1 MFRTRLI
8 SGIVLV
14 VLAILLVTKG
24 GVLLYCV
31 TAAISLIGM
40 FELYRVMGI
49 EKKAPGI
56 AGYLACLGYY
66 GLVWFE
72 GQHYVTLLAIAA
84 LMVLMS
90 IYVFTFP
97 KYGTEQITVA
107 FFGIFYLGI
116 MLSYLYQVR
125 AMADGKYLVWLI
137 FLSSW
142 GCDTCAYCAGNAPW
156 KTPSGTGFKSE
167 KIDRGRRRRCGRI
180 GSVRL
185 HLCVFL
191 RCEDGRGQQSD
202 GGMRGGVCDCGGY
215 FPDRG
220 SGGVG
225 DQAEPQCQGL
235 RKPDSGTR
243 RRAGSVRQH
252 DFYGTGDLFCT
263 DVFTIKRKH
272 V

>member
-14 VLAILLVTKG
+14 ALAILLVTKG

-125 AMADGKYLVWLI
+125 AMVDGKYLVWLI

-142 GCDTCAYCAGNAPW
+142 GCDTCAYCAGMLLGKHRLAPVLSP
-156 KTPSGTGFKSE
+156 KKSVE
-167 KIDRGRRRRCGRI
+167 GAVGGVVGAILLGIIYAAATK
-180 GSVRL
+180 
-185 HLCVFL
+185 
-191 RCEDGRGQQSD
+191 
-202 GGMRGGVCDCGGY
+202 GGMVEYAIIC
-215 FPDRG
+215 
-220 SGGVG
+220 GVG
-225 DQAEPQCQGL
+225 AL
-235 RKPDSGTR
+235 ISM
-243 RRAGSVRQH
+243 V
-252 DFYGTGDLFCT
+252 GDLAASA
-263 DVFTIKRKH
+263 IKRNQGIKDYGKLIPGH
-272 V
+272 GGILDRFDSVIFTAPIIYFLSVLLIH

>member
-14 VLAILLVTKG
+14 ALAILLVTKG

-137 FLSSW
+137 LLSSW
-142 GCDTCAYCAGNAPW
+142 GCDTFAYCVGKLFGKHKMTPKLSPK
-156 KTPSGTGFKSE
+156 KTVEGAIGGIVGAAVLGFLYGTFFKNNM
-167 KIDRGRRRRCGRI
+167 IQ
-180 GSVRL
+180 VTNP
-185 HLCVFL
+185 
-191 RCEDGRGQQSD
+191 
-202 GGMRGGVCDCGGY
+202 GVISAAACAIAAVI
-215 FPDRG
+215 
-220 SGGVG
+220 SMVG
-225 DQAEPQCQGL
+225 DLAA
-235 RKPDSGTR
+235 S
-243 RRAGSVRQH
+243 A
-252 DFYGTGDLFCT
+252 
-263 DVFTIKRKH
+263 IKRNHDIKDYGNLIPGH
-272 V
+272 GGILDRFDSMIFTAPAIYFAITFMGIR

>member
-142 GCDTCAYCAGNAPW
+142 GCDTCAYCAGMLLGKHKMAP
-156 KTPSGTGFKSE
+156 KLSPKKSVEGGIGGIVGAALLGAIFAVAANKITGAGVNPAQYAV
-167 KIDRGRRRRCGRI
+167 ICG
-180 GSVRL
+180 V
-185 HLCVFL
+185 
-191 RCEDGRGQQSD
+191 
-202 GGMRGGVCDCGGY
+202 GGMI
-215 FPDRG
+215 
-220 SGGVG
+220 S
-225 DQAEPQCQGL
+225 QI
-235 RKPDSGTR
+235 
-243 RRAGSVRQH
+243 
-252 DFYGTGDLFCT
+252 GDLAASA
-263 DVFTIKRKH
+263 IKRNHDIKDYGKLIPGH
-272 V
+272 GGILDRFDSVIFTAPIIYYLATFLAGRL

>member
-142 GCDTCAYCAGNAPW
+142 GCDTSAYCVGMLLGKHKLAPVLSP
-156 KTPSGTGFKSE
+156 KKSIE
-167 KIDRGRRRRCGRI
+167 GAI
-180 GSVRL
+180 
-185 HLCVFL
+185 
-191 RCEDGRGQQSD
+191 
-202 GGMRGGVCDCGGY
+202 GGV
-215 FPDRG
+215 
-220 SGGVG
+220 VG
-225 DQAEPQCQGL
+225 AALLGAAYGALLGKYTAAFALICAVGAAASQIGDLAASAV
-235 RKPDSGTR
+235 K
-243 RRAGSVRQH
+243 RQH
-252 DFYGTGDLFCT
+252 GIKDYGTLIPGHGGILDRFDSVIVTAPMIYVLAL
-263 DVFTIKRKH
+263 RMLG
-272 V
+272 

>member
-14 VLAILLVTKG
+14 ALAILLVTKG

-125 AMADGKYLVWLI
+125 SMPDGKYLVWLI
-137 FLSSW
+137 VLSSW
-142 GCDTCAYCAGNAPW
+142 GCDTCAYCVGMLLGKHKMAPKLSPK
-156 KTPSGTGFKSE
+156 KTVEGA
-167 KIDRGRRRRCGRI
+167 
-180 GSVRL
+180 V
-185 HLCVFL
+185 
-191 RCEDGRGQQSD
+191 
-202 GGMRGGVCDCGGY
+202 GGVLGAALLGFLYGVYFEGQMVELARPGVISAAACAIAAVISQIGDLAASAIKRNHGVKDYGHLIPGHGGILDRFDSMIFTAPAIY
-215 FPDRG
+215 FA
-220 SGGVG
+220 VMFL
-225 DQAEPQCQGL
+225 GL
-235 RKPDSGTR
+235 R
-243 RRAGSVRQH
+243 
-252 DFYGTGDLFCT
+252 
-263 DVFTIKRKH
+263 
-272 V
+272 

>member
-14 VLAILLVTKG
+14 ALAILLVTKG

-142 GCDTCAYCAGNAPW
+142 GCDTCAYCAGMLLG
-156 KTPSGTGFKSE
+156 KHQSGTGVKPE

-185 HLCVFL
+185 HLWRISSVRKMDEVSNPMVACAVACAIAAVISQIGDLAASAIKRNHNVKDYGNLIPGHGGVLDRFDSMIFTAPAIYFALTFL
-191 RCEDGRGQQSD
+191 R
-202 GGMRGGVCDCGGY
+202 
-215 FPDRG
+215 
-220 SGGVG
+220 
-225 DQAEPQCQGL
+225 
-235 RKPDSGTR
+235 
-243 RRAGSVRQH
+243 
-252 DFYGTGDLFCT
+252 
-263 DVFTIKRKH
+263 
-272 V
+272 

>member
-14 VLAILLVTKG
+14 ALAILLVTKG

-142 GCDTCAYCAGNAPW
+142 GCDTCAYTAGMLLRR
-156 KTPSGTGFKSE
+156 TPSGTGFKPE
-167 KIDRGRRRRCGRI
+167 KNRSSAVGGVVGSALVGCIYAYFFGAKMDEVSNPMVACAVACAIAAKSFPRSTGIWRRR
-180 GSVRL
+180 S
-185 HLCVFL
+185 
-191 RCEDGRGQQSD
+191 
-202 GGMRGGVCDCGGY
+202 
-215 FPDRG
+215 
-220 SGGVG
+220 
-225 DQAEPQCQGL
+225 AELTMSGL

-243 RRAGSVRQH
+243 RRVSGSVRQH
-252 DFYGTGDLFCT
+252 DFYGTGDLFLH
-263 DVFTIKRKH
+263 DVLR
-272 V
+272 

>member
-14 VLAILLVTKG
+14 ALAILLVTKG

-125 AMADGKYLVWLI
+125 VMADGKYLVWLI

-142 GCDTCAYCAGNAPW
+142 GCDTCAYCAGMLLGKHRLAPVLSP
-156 KTPSGTGFKSE
+156 KKSVE
-167 KIDRGRRRRCGRI
+167 GAVGGVVGAILLGIIYAAATK
-180 GSVRL
+180 
-185 HLCVFL
+185 
-191 RCEDGRGQQSD
+191 
-202 GGMRGGVCDCGGY
+202 GGMVEYAIIC
-215 FPDRG
+215 
-220 SGGVG
+220 GVG
-225 DQAEPQCQGL
+225 AL
-235 RKPDSGTR
+235 ISM
-243 RRAGSVRQH
+243 V
-252 DFYGTGDLFCT
+252 GDLAASA
-263 DVFTIKRKH
+263 IKRNQGIKDYGKLIPGH
-272 V
+272 GGILDRFDSVIFTAPIIYFLSVLLIH

>member
-14 VLAILLVTKG
+14 ALAILLVTKG

-142 GCDTCAYCAGNAPW
+142 GCDTCAYCAGMLLGKHRLAPVLSPKKSIEGAVGGVVGSALLGCIMRISSVRRW
-156 KTPSGTGFKSE
+156 TRSAIRWWHARWRVRLRRLFPRSG
-167 KIDRGRRRRCGRI
+167 IWRRRR
-180 GSVRL
+180 L
-185 HLCVFL
+185 
-191 RCEDGRGQQSD
+191 
-202 GGMRGGVCDCGGY
+202 
-215 FPDRG
+215 
-220 SGGVG
+220 
-225 DQAEPQCQGL
+225 
-235 RKPDSGTR
+235 SGTTMSR
-243 RRAGSVRQH
+243 I
-252 DFYGTGDLFCT
+252 TET
-263 DVFTIKRKH
+263 
-272 V
+272 

>member
-1 MFRTRLI
+1 MCPCW
-8 SGIVLV
+8 G
-14 VLAILLVTKG
+14 
-24 GVLLYCV
+24 
-31 TAAISLIGM
+31 LIGM

-125 AMADGKYLVWLI
+125 SMPDGKYLVWLI
-137 FLSSW
+137 VLSSW
-142 GCDTCAYCAGNAPW
+142 GCDTCAYCAGMLLGKHKMAPKLSPK
-156 KTPSGTGFKSE
+156 KTVEGA
-167 KIDRGRRRRCGRI
+167 
-180 GSVRL
+180 V
-185 HLCVFL
+185 
-191 RCEDGRGQQSD
+191 
-202 GGMRGGVCDCGGY
+202 GGVLGAALLGFLYGVYFEGHMVELARPGVISAAACAIAAVISQIGDLAASAIKRNHGVKDYGHLIPGHGGILDRFDSMIFTAPAIY
-215 FPDRG
+215 FA
-220 SGGVG
+220 VMFL
-225 DQAEPQCQGL
+225 GL
-235 RKPDSGTR
+235 R
-243 RRAGSVRQH
+243 
-252 DFYGTGDLFCT
+252 
-263 DVFTIKRKH
+263 
-272 V
+272 